1 MNMICL
7 YIFLISF
14 TSIFCVCHKGKYYV
28 MFIYMTQSFNRITM
42 KNRPNRQS
50 GGAGEQPLAP
60 NSPAVPSDG
69 SMPPPSEDLMPPPSE
84 GPMGPSE
91 DLMPPPSDGLMPPP
105 SDGSMGPPSEGM
117 MPPPPSD
124 GMMPPPS
131 DGSMGPP
138 SESPMGPPPSDGM
151 MPPPPSEGPMGPPE
165 YGPIPTGEEDS
176 PEIKEF
182 REKMS
187 DPANKKDFFYLN
199 KNISTEPNKSKAYI
213 RQGLLHFTD
222 SMGINA
228 LRESLTSI
236 SNFFGAKG
244 LENAVYDRLRNLALT
259 KVGIL
264 LEENQRCYNTRLDFE
279 REDETIFVH
288 VYGTLYVK
296 KE

>member
-1 MNMICL
+1 
-7 YIFLISF
+7 
-14 TSIFCVCHKGKYYV
+14 
-28 MFIYMTQSFNRITM
+28 MTQSFNRITM

-60 NSPAVPSDG
+60 NSPAVPSEGPMPPPSDG
-69 SMPPPSEDLMPPPSE
+69 SMPPPSES
-84 GPMGPSE
+84 PMGPSE
-91 DLMPPPSDGLMPPP
+91 DLMPPPSEDLMPPP

-124 GMMPPPS
+124 GMM
-131 DGSMGPP
+131 
-138 SESPMGPPPSDGM
+138 
-151 MPPPPSEGPMGPPE
+151 PPPSEGPMGPPE

>member
-1 MNMICL
+1 
-7 YIFLISF
+7 
-14 TSIFCVCHKGKYYV
+14 
-28 MFIYMTQSFNRITM
+28 MTQSFNRITM

-69 SMPPPSEDLMPPPSE
+69 SMPPPSEDLMPPPSDDLM
-84 GPMGPSE
+84 PPPSE
-91 DLMPPPSDGLMPPP
+91 DLMPPPSEDLMPPP
-105 SDGSMGPPSEGM
+105 SEDL
-117 MPPPPSD
+117 
-124 GMMPPPS
+124 MPPPS
-131 DGSMGPP
+131 ESPMPPPSEDLMPPP
-138 SESPMGPPPSDGM
+138 SESPMGPPPS
-151 MPPPPSEGPMGPPE
+151 E
-165 YGPIPTGEEDS
+165 GPIPTGEEDS

>member
-1 MNMICL
+1 MKMICL

-69 SMPPPSEDLMPPPSE
+69 SMPPPSEGPVGPSEGPMPPPSEGSMPPPSEGPMPPPSDGMMPPPSEGPVGPSEDLMPPPSE
-84 GPMGPSE
+84 GPMGPPPSE
-91 DLMPPPSDGLMPPP
+91 GPMPPPS
-105 SDGSMGPPSEGM
+105 
-117 MPPPPSD
+117 
-124 GMMPPPS
+124 
-131 DGSMGPP
+131 
-138 SESPMGPPPSDGM
+138 ES
-151 MPPPPSEGPMGPPE
+151 PMGPPE